1 LEERLAEQ
9 LPPKSF
15 DSSDPIAWCP
25 GCGNFGVREAVK
37 LALSDLG
44 LKPEQT
50 CFVSGIGQAA
60 KAPHY
65 IRCNLFNGL
74 HGRSLP
80 VAAGV
85 KLANPDLAVFAEGG
99 DGDGYA
105 EGGNH
110 FLHALRRNLNMTY
123 LVHDNQIY
131 GLTKGQTSPTSEGGM
146 KTRTTPCGAIE
157 PAFRP
162 LALAVTMDA
171 GFVARGFCARPRHL
185 ADIIKLAVQHRGFS
199 LVEILQNC
207 VSFNHVN
214 TAKWY
219 SHRVYDLADEK
230 HNPSDRDKSYHRAL
244 EWGERIPLGVI
255 YKSSRKSYDEL
266 LGDIVGSRPD
276 ASDWVPGNEGSVPR
290 LIDRLLDQFR

>member
-1 LEERLAEQ
+1 MAGACRLQPASSSPT
-9 LPPKSF
+9 LTWPCSLKAVTATAMRKVATTSF
-15 DSSDPIAWCP
+15 T
-25 GCGNFGVREAVK
+25 
-37 LALSDLG
+37 L
-44 LKPEQT
+44 
-50 CFVSGIGQAA
+50 
-60 KAPHY
+60 
-65 IRCNLFNGL
+65 
-74 HGRSLP
+74 
-80 VAAGV
+80 
-85 KLANPDLAVFAEGG
+85 
-99 DGDGYA
+99 
-105 EGGNH
+105 
-110 FLHALRRNLNMTY
+110 MTY

-162 LALAVTMDA
+162 LALAVMMDA

>member
-1 LEERLAEQ
+1 V
-9 LPPKSF
+9 PDPTTWT
-15 DSSDPIAWCP
+15 SSDSVAWCP
-25 GCGNFGVREAVK
+25 GCGNFGIREALK
-37 LALSDLG
+37 LALSELG
-44 LKPEQT
+44 LAPEQT

-74 HGRSLP
+74 HGRTLP
-80 VAAGV
+80 VATGV
-85 KLANPDLAVFAEGG
+85 KLANPDLVVFAEGG

-110 FLHALRRNLNMTY
+110 FLHALRRNPDITY

-131 GLTKGQTSPTSEGGM
+131 GLTKGQTSPTSEPGLNT
-146 KTRTTPCGAIE
+146 KTTPCGAIE
-157 PAFRP
+157 PAFNP
-162 LALAVTMDA
+162 LALAIMMDA

-185 ADIIKLAVQHRGFS
+185 ANIIKQAVQHRGFS

-219 SHRVYDLADEK
+219 SHRIYDLAEEG
-230 HNPSDRDKSYHRAL
+230 HNPADRDQAYARSW
-244 EWGERIPLGVI
+244 EWGLRIPVGVF
-255 YKSSRKSYDEL
+255 YRSSRRSYDEL
-266 LGDIVGSRPD
+266 LPPRTQVRDESRL
-276 ASDWVPGNEGSVPR
+276 E
-290 LIDRLLDQFR
+290 RLLAAFR